1 MPDHIPQP
9 EKPGPREAEPN
20 QPGQPEKPVRS
31 SLGRA
36 ALRAA
41 RKALHETKT
50 TAGRAVRGAVNNI
63 SPGLQRSPEERTDP
77 AIAQFIE
84 RTNLARL
91 IDKIIAALQTH
102 DDQTGARRVIYL
114 QDDTITES
122 VASSPYCQR
131 LLNKTFK
138 KAKVHRQLPKE
149 QRPERASSQIIVEH
163 GLGYHEMT
171 RDTRTPTSPD
181 EVPVGYLTI
190 YI

>member
-31 SLGRA
+31 SLGQA

-41 RKALHETKT
+41 RKALHETRT

-91 IDKIIAALQTH
+91 IDKIILSQRSRPTMVKPALSELSTYKMTPSPRASLVARIASACSTKRLKRQKYTGSSQKSSGQRRQAA
-102 DDQTGARRVIYL
+102 
-114 QDDTITES
+114 
-122 VASSPYCQR
+122 R
-131 LLNKTFK
+131 LLSSM
-138 KAKVHRQLPKE
+138 
-149 QRPERASSQIIVEH
+149 ASAT
-163 GLGYHEMT
+163 MK
-171 RDTRTPTSPD
+171 
-181 EVPVGYLTI
+181 
-190 YI
+190 